1 MQLVSPYVICIR
13 SENQPSGKKGNE
25 PLLNKLRT
33 IIIALVILII
43 VAGAALVFLTFWDPP
58 ATSTEVDKDLP
69 NETLQQ

>member
-1 MQLVSPYVICIR
+1 M
-13 SENQPSGKKGNE
+13 
-25 PLLNKLRT
+25 NKLRT

-58 ATSTEVDKDLP
+58 APSAEVDKDLP